1 MKSGLLAA
9 LAVPFIVLTASCGSG
24 DRPLSAVDPGAAPA
38 VPTYE
43 MVAAILDRNC
53 VPCHNA
59 GKVSGPPR
67 PSPLGEDDEGED
79 DAEPYDTCE
88 GIRDGIDG
96 ILDTAIDGGSMP
108 PGAWPR
114 LDERERLIITRW
126 VEQGACSPCKACP

>member
-1 MKSGLLAA
+1 MKSSFRAA
-9 LAVPFIVLTASCGSG
+9 LAVLVILLTVSCGSG
-24 DRPLSAVDPGAAPA
+24 DRPLSAVDPEAAPA

-53 VPCHNA
+53 VPCHHA
-59 GKVSGPPR
+59 GKVSPPPR
-67 PSPLGEDDEGED
+67 LGPLGEDEEEDD